1 MAIISIH
8 KALASLDGGFSAAGY
23 LHLTFQSTRLSRAST
38 MLAFKFFVFQQFQST
53 RLSRASTYDIPYP
66 YCCLDISIHKA
77 LASLDDTGQEITLER
92 EISIHKALA
101 SLDQVHRPA
110 STPLSYFNPQGSREP
125 RPPPCN
131 TEMQHEIFQSTRLSR
146 ASTPFLPLLINASLF
161 QSTRLSRASTSA
173 NGQAN

>member
-1 MAIISIH
+1 MLSSFLYSNNFNPQGSREPRRMIFLIRIVAWIFQSTRLSRASTTQDRRLRWNGKFQSTRLSRASTRCIAPHQHLSRISIH
-8 KALASLDGGFSAAGY
+8 KALASLDEKLFAHSP
-23 LHLTFQSTRLSRAST
+23 HIC
-38 MLAFKFFVFQQFQST
+38 
-53 RLSRASTYDIPYP
+53 D
-66 YCCLDISIHKA
+66 
-77 LASLDDTGQEITLER
+77 
-92 EISIHKALA
+92 
-101 SLDQVHRPA
+101 
-110 STPLSYFNPQGSREP
+110 FNPQGSREP